1 MNCTNLKHVAKL
13 RQHVYGLKIGFT
25 LSKKSGIGESG
36 RTYHIAGIFCKDF
49 NGAVLVYNLEQNR
62 QFPCCQ
68 PFSYILCACTLAE
81 TVLLYQYLLRKN
93 EPALQIV
100 VASLLPMRDIH
111 RAEICILFGTMHSL
125 CCHHRILV
133 LGVMFFFAASCSG
146 TPIKYNRLK
155 CNLPLHTCPYRT
167 APTDLLRLR
176 LTAQEAAGILYLFPK
191 L

>member
-1 MNCTNLKHVAKL
+1 MGQFWYIIWNKIANFHVVSRSAIFYVHAHQQKL
-13 RQHVYGLKIGFT
+13 
-25 LSKKSGIGESG
+25 
-36 RTYHIAGIFCKDF
+36 
-49 NGAVLVYNLEQNR
+49 
-62 QFPCCQ
+62 CCYT
-68 PFSYILCACTLAE
+68 SI
-81 TVLLYQYLLRKN
+81 YLLRKN

-100 VASLLPMRDIH
+100 VASLLPKKGIH